1 MFKIAQFPE
10 KLKSFFKSVEK
21 YFMWEHHEY
30 FQTLVL
36 LIAFSHGRKNISNLH
51 RHLKS
56 NTHRTRFNNFL
67 LVGRFDEKALLRQK
81 AIETVRDLDPQE
93 GEEIMLVIDDSKKEK
108 RGKNMDA
115 VGKIFDPAKKAYC
128 QGHLYVTATL
138 YFRGYTIPFGIRL
151 YVKKGDCRSLEV
163 PFKKLTELAVEMI
176 EELEGLQGLKVK
188 VLFDCFYLCKTVVRA
203 CKRMKFKFVSV
214 LKSNRKLLR
223 NGRRHSAGKYGK
235 NLFRRKPKK
244 KSKNGKYQY
253 IRAGNFEARGLGTI
267 SVIYSQRKKGN
278 KALTIVTD
286 DLKCSAENILS
297 FYEKRW
303 SIEVFFKQAKSNLG
317 LGQYQ
322 NGTMRAAVIHLHL
335 VCFAYIL
342 LTHLHI
348 KKQSAKRKLIRTDCL
363 SIESLQYDLRNLIW
377 KDTVK
382 LLKKK
387 GPDSIVKELDQL
399 LVMR

>member
-1 MFKIAQFPE
+1 
-10 KLKSFFKSVEK
+10 
-21 YFMWEHHEY
+21 MWEHHEY

-36 LIAFSHGRKNISNLH
+36 LIAFSYGRKNISNLH

-56 NTHRTRFNNFL
+56 DTHRTRFNNFL

-81 AIETVRDLDPQE
+81 AIEMIRNLDPQD
-93 GEEIMLVIDDSKKEK
+93 GEEIMIVMDDSKKEK
-108 RGKNMDA
+108 RGKVMEA
-115 VGKIFDPAKKAYC
+115 VGKLWDPAKKAYC

-151 YVKKGDCRSLEV
+151 YVKKKDCPGLQVE
-163 PFKKLTELAVEMI
+163 FKKLTELAVEMI
-176 EELEGLQGLKVK
+176 EEFEAPGNLKVK
-188 VLFDCFYLCKTVVRA
+188 VLFDSFYLCKTVVNT
-203 CKRMKFKFVSV
+203 CKKKKFKFISV
-214 LKSNRKLLR
+214 LKSNRKLCR
-223 NGRRHSAGKYGK
+223 NGRKSPSGKYGK

-253 IRAGNFEARGLGTI
+253 IRAGNFHVRGLGTV
-267 SVIYSQRKKGN
+267 SVIYSRRKKGN

-322 NGTMRAAVIHLHL
+322 NGSMRAAVIHLHL

-342 LTHLHI
+342 LTHLHM
-348 KKQSAKRKLIRTDCL
+348 KKQSAKSKLIRTDSL
-363 SIESLQYDLRNLIW
+363 SIESLQYDLRNIVW

-387 GPDSIVKELDQL
+387 GSNSIIKELDKL
-399 LVMR
+399 LVMS